1 MDTVIKFTYR
11 TVLAAGLLLSA
22 SASASASIRFNLP
35 AQSYSAQTLSGPII
49 VAEDEPPP
57 RGGPK
62 DSGDGGSRY
71 VETNTNQQTKF

>member
-11 TVLAAGLLLSA
+11 TVLAVGLVLSA
-22 SASASASIRFNLP
+22 SASASASIGFNLP
-35 AQSYSAQTLSGPII
+35 AESHSYQTLSASTV

-62 DSGDGGSRY
+62 DTGDGGSRY
-71 VETNTNQQTKF
+71 METRTNQ

>member
-22 SASASASIRFNLP
+22 SASASASIAFNV
-35 AQSYSAQTLSGPII
+35 SGQTHTLISMSGPII

-57 RGGPK
+57 NGGPK
-62 DSGDGGSRY
+62 DSGEGGSRY
-71 VETNTNQQTKF
+71 VDTNTNQQTKF